1 MWRSIGRSSLEGCQ
15 LANHVIGGSGKSPVC
30 ASRNLWL
37 SCSRRGLGQATKS
50 PIGADAVHKPVVNS
64 EEVFW
69 ISFRP
74 KVAELGSV
82 IEEQVIAF
90 HLEAQSRT
98 NAPFHAE
105 TGYSADRVDILGPS
119 AIIARVVELSIQEG
133 NASRGVEE

>member
-1 MWRSIGRSSLEGCQ
+1 MSAAAPRRAIGPDRAFLTVCRFRLRRAFARRVAGLPTLRGEFLLARCGVPSVDHRSKAASL
-15 LANHVIGGSGKSPVC
+15 LHVIGGSGKSPVC

-74 KVAELGSV
+74 KVAELGS
-82 IEEQVIAF
+82 
-90 HLEAQSRT
+90 
-98 NAPFHAE
+98 
-105 TGYSADRVDILGPS
+105 
-119 AIIARVVELSIQEG
+119 
-133 NASRGVEE
+133 